1 MRRFTK
7 IGFAALLLAG
17 VSTPAHAVTVVDA
30 TGDFLSG
37 FIGPNDADL
46 DVTSFSVT
54 YDNVA
59 ATFTL
64 GATFAGVIDPTKV
77 GRYVIG
83 VNTGT
88 GVNAP
93 FAGIGQGNVRFNQT
107 VTVQKNGT
115 GSVGATALAA
125 GAVTISGNSFTAV
138 VPISLLPTTGWTA
151 VQYGW
156 NLWPRNGGTGV
167 TAISDFAP
175 ENSLLAISPIPE
187 PATWL
192 SMLIGFG
199 LAGFALRQRTGKGL
213 RQSER

>member
-1 MRRFTK
+1 MHISLK
-7 IGFAALLLAG
+7 SGLAALALVAG
-17 VSTPAHAVTVVDA
+17 TGTAHAVTITDA
-30 TGDFLSG
+30 TGDFLAG
-37 FIGPNDADL
+37 FIGTQDPDL

-54 YDNVA
+54 YDNV
-59 ATFTL
+59 TSSFTL
-64 GATFAGVIDPTKV
+64 GATFAGVINPALA

-93 FAGIGQGNVRFNQT
+93 FAAIGQGNVRFNQT

-125 GAVTISGNSFTAV
+125 GAVTINGNAFTAV
-138 VPISLLPTTGWTA
+138 VPLSLLPTTGWTP

-187 PATWL
+187 PASWL
-192 SMLIGFG
+192 MMMFGFG
-199 LAGFALRQRTGKGL
+199 IAGGALRMRRVKL
-213 RQSER
+213 ARA